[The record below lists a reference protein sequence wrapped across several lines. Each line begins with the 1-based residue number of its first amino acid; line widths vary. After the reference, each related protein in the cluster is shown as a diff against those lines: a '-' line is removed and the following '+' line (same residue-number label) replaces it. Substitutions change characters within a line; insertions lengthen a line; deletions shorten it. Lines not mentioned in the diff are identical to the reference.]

1 MAVAG
6 DDDPS
11 NSAPGDAV
19 RVPNLPKLDGDTEDA
34 LTPKDDDN
42 KDVNDGSDTPRVVNS
57 AISYARECLRSEN
70 YTETTIALRSALE
83 IVKPSSDLYKK
94 TVLHIAQL
102 LKAAQ
107 QLKASIDCMLSVYQ
121 KMPPPFSRSEGICII
136 ARTYE
141 QLDSMDAALF
151 WWKKLVVQSD
161 SGSID
166 SPVKPNFLEW
176 EAMADRLFDE
186 ELYVFAAD
194 FYGQALELAPETTFV
209 PTNRFKYR
217 YLVALLAFVGP
228 QGPTMHMNLPTSESS
243 DAHREVKVRPVS
255 KKPIKY
261 YGGSPPK
268 RSSVSFGSS
277 EEMTDDHLSP
287 NLLDVY
293 PLQLSR
299 SENFVA
305 ICGREPG
312 FADLNLDEVSAF
324 ARLAHYRAQVL
335 AGKHARIDKLDT
347 ASVKPQWLHGVE
359 KATALIETHL
369 QRNVASG
376 KMVADIDS
384 IAHLSEVHTRLVLLI
399 TTLCRQYTRDFGETS
414 FTRRLRVLTRRL
426 IEWKFSRISEV
437 VAALNDAKSV
447 ATHEEAKRNLEFYHV
462 YCDRKDEIQSHG
474 ETDKHN

>member
-136 ARTYE
+136 
-141 QLDSMDAALF
+141 
-151 WWKKLVVQSD
+151 
-161 SGSID
+161 
-166 SPVKPNFLEW
+166 PNRE
-176 EAMADRLFDE
+176 
-186 ELYVFAAD
+186 
-194 FYGQALELAPETTFV
+194 
-209 PTNRFKYR
+209 
-217 YLVALLAFVGP
+217 VAVLSNNNASSNDDI
-228 QGPTMHMNLPTSESS
+228 QQLPTSESS

>member
-11 NSAPGDAV
+11 NSVPGGAV
-19 RVPNLPKLDGDTEDA
+19 RVANLPKLDGDTEDA
-34 LTPKDDDN
+34 LTPTDDDN
-42 KDVNDGSDTPRVVNS
+42 KDVSDTPRVVNS

-83 IVKPSSDLYKK
+83 IVKPSSDSYKR

-151 WWKKLVVQSD
+151 WWKKLVAQSD

-166 SPVKPNFLEW
+166 SPVKPNFLVW

-194 FYGQALELAPETTFV
+194 FYGQALVLAPETTS
-209 PTNRFKYR
+209 
-217 YLVALLAFVGP
+217 
-228 QGPTMHMNLPTSESS
+228 LPTSESS

-277 EEMTDDHLSP
+277 EEMTDDQLST

-299 SENFVA
+299 NENFVA

-359 KATALIETHL
+359 KATALVETHL

-462 YCDRKDEIQSHG
+462 YCDRKGEIQSHG
-474 ETDKHN
+474 KT